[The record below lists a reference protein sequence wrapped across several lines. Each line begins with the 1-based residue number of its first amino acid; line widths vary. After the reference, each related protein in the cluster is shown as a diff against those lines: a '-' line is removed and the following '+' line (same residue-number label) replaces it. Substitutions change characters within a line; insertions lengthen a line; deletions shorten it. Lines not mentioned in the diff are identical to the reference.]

1 MKVLKNKIIYT
12 GNGKIDNGYVR
23 FNQRISEVDEMRNFV
38 LQEDDEIIETDA
50 TYVIPG
56 FVDVH
61 SHGGYGK
68 DSMDASADEI
78 DWMVRQMAAKEG
90 ITTYFCTT
98 MTQTYE
104 NIEKAMQNIHDAAQ
118 KNPVIKG
125 IHVEGPFISTVF
137 KGAQDPSY
145 IKKPDEKTLAKWN
158 EISGGLL
165 RIVTYAPEEAD
176 PSFETWCKENGVVL
190 SAGHSNA
197 LYGELNASG
206 ATHVTHLYNAQ
217 RGLNHREPGVT
228 GYGMLAEGVHAELIC
243 DGKHIVPDMVK
254 LACKV
259 RGYDGIELITDSM
272 RAKGMPEGKSELG
285 GQVVIVKDGMAKLE
299 DGTIAGS
306 ILSYI
311 QAFKNVME
319 FTGATVEDAVKMT
332 SGNQAK
338 EFGLDSKGAI
348 AAGKDADMVVLN
360 EDFDLVQTI
369 SYGKLA

>member
-1 MKVLKNKIIYT
+1 M
-12 GNGKIDNGYVR
+12 
-23 FNQRISEVDEMRNFV
+23 
-38 LQEDDEIIETDA
+38 
-50 TYVIPG
+50 
-56 FVDVH
+56 
-61 SHGGYGK
+61 
-68 DSMDASADEI
+68 
-78 DWMVRQMAAKEG
+78 
-90 ITTYFCTT
+90 
-98 MTQTYE
+98 
-104 NIEKAMQNIHDAAQ
+104 
-118 KNPVIKG
+118 
-125 IHVEGPFISTVF
+125 F

-243 DGKHIVPDMVK
+243 DGKHIMPDMVK

-306 ILSYI
+306 ILTYI